1 MFTLKWRA
9 LATIRELSR
18 IGILLTHKD
27 GTFGSLL
34 ERREAAPCARVE
46 CSNNP

>member
-9 LATIRELSR
+9 LATIRELNR
-18 IGILLTHKD
+18 IGILFTHTD
-27 GTFGSLL
+27 RAFGLIL
-34 ERREAAPCARVE
+34 ERREAAACARVE